1 MNPRLRL
8 LLASFSLNPGICIS
22 LGVALFLLLG
32 AEPIRAQSDHE
43 KHHPKPPDSSTAG
56 GGMGAMAP
64 APPMA
69 GAGMGSMAPAGK
81 ASGMG
86 GMKEGMG
93 EMMGKLP
100 PKELYPTLMQ
110 VPLEPEQREVARTLA
125 NERIAQGNALLAE
138 GVQKLK
144 MAGQHPGS
152 DDHQEATEQ
161 IRRGESLLTSGLEA
175 QKALTQNSDARE
187 TALRWFKREMN
198 LLPDGGY
205 PPPHGEGL
213 SWFHYFVMATLVA
226 FAVGVVGL
234 YFQKMR
240 RANALVAKL
249 ASATPAS
256 LQLPVATGL
265 APLPTTPLPNL
276 VSPDI
281 APSKPNSWSGS
292 LLVAEIFDETP
303 SVKTFRLTEPT
314 GGKLPFNYLPG
325 QFVTVTVVPAGVP
338 VKRSYTIASSP
349 TRRDSCEI
357 TVKHEEKGT
366 VSHYLHTK
374 LHEGDY
380 VQVTGPSGKFTFTET
395 DADSVV
401 LIGGGVGITPM
412 MSVIRY
418 LTDRSWKKDIFLL
431 YACKNEASVI
441 FREEIE
447 YLRKRYPNLHV
458 LIVLSDADGG
468 FTSPDGAYRV
478 GRLTSELI
486 AEHVPSLATRRIH
499 LCGPAPM
506 MDAVKAMLR
515 ELKVPD
521 QQIRVELFPSPPP
534 TPNLLT
540 PADQERMPAA
550 GEGVTPPAGTAVVTF
565 VRSNKTAILTPE
577 KTILEAS
584 EEVGVNIDYSCR
596 VGTCGVCKTRLL
608 SGNVS
613 MAVEDALDDDD
624 RAKRVILA
632 CQAKATEP
640 VTVDA

>member
-1 MNPRLRL
+1 MNTWLRL
-8 LLASFSLNPGICIS
+8 PLTSFCPKQGIFLGLCAALWIGARPGH
-22 LGVALFLLLG
+22 
-32 AEPIRAQSDHE
+32 AQSEHQ
-43 KHHPKPPDSSTAG
+43 KHHPKPFDSSASG
-56 GGMGAMAP
+56 P
-64 APPMA
+64 
-69 GAGMGSMAPAGK
+69 GMGSMAPAPPAAGMGGMAATGK

-86 GMKEGMG
+86 GMNQGMG
-93 EMMGKLP
+93 EMMGKVP
-100 PKELYPTLMQ
+100 PRELYPTLMQ
-110 VPLEPEQREVARTLA
+110 VPLEPEQREAGRKLA
-125 NERIAQGNALLAE
+125 GERIAQGNALLAE
-138 GVQKLK
+138 GLEKLK
-144 MAGQHPGS
+144 MAARHTGS
-152 DDHQEATEQ
+152 DDDQAATEL
-161 IRRGESLLTSGLEA
+161 IRRGESLLASGLDA
-175 QKALTQNSDARE
+175 QKALTQNPDARA
-187 TALRWFKREMN
+187 TALRWLKREMN
-198 LLPDGGY
+198 LLPDDGHTTASGG
-205 PPPHGEGL
+205 GL
-213 SWFHYFVMATLVA
+213 SWFHYFVMVTLIA
-226 FAVGVVGL
+226 FAVAVVGL

-249 ASATPAS
+249 ASASPDS
-256 LQLPVATGL
+256 PPLPVTPGP
-265 APLPTTPLPNL
+265 APFPATPLPALFN
-276 VSPDI
+276 PDI
-281 APSKPNSWSGS
+281 APSKPNSWTGS
-292 LLVAEIFDETP
+292 LLVAEIFEETP
-303 SVKTFRLTEPT
+303 VVKTFRLTDPT

-431 YACKNEASVI
+431 YACKNEESVI

-458 LIVLSDADGG
+458 LIVLSGIDGG
-468 FTSPDGAYRV
+468 LTSPEGGYRA
-478 GRLTSELI
+478 GHLSKELI
-486 AEHVPSLATRRIH
+486 AEHVSGLANRRIY

-506 MDAVKAMLR
+506 MDAVKAMLH
-515 ELKVPD
+515 ELNVPD
-521 QQIRVELFPSPPP
+521 GQIRVELFPSPPP
-534 TPNLLT
+534 TPTLLT
-540 PADQERMPAA
+540 PAERQQTPAA
-550 GEGVTPPAGTAVVTF
+550 EVGGTSQAGTAVVTF
-565 VRSNKTAILTPE
+565 VRSNKTAVLTPE

-608 SGNVS
+608 SGNVT
-613 MAVEDALDDDD
+613 MAVEDALDDND
-624 RAKRVILA
+624 RAKRIILA